1 MPSFRRPLTLA
12 SVTEVKLSLYSLHNF
27 HVVLENMNIINI
39 RLETVV
45 CLRICAKAVDR
56 ICESNQNAADSFCED
71 LFDFDPTALN

>member
-1 MPSFRRPLTLA
+1 MA
-12 SVTEVKLSLYSLHNF
+12 SLTEVKLSLYSLHDF
-27 HVVLENMNIINI
+27 HVVMNMNIINI

-56 ICESNQNAADSFCED
+56 ICESNQNAADSFCDD

>member
-27 HVVLENMNIINI
+27 HVVLENMNIIINI

-56 ICESNQNAADSFCED
+56 ICESNQNAADFCED
-71 LFDFDPTALN
+71 L